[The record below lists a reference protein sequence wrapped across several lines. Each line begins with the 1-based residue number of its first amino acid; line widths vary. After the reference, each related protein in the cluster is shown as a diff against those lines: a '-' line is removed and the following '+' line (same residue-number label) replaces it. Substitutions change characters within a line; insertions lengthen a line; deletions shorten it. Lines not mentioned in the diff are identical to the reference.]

1 MLFKIISYRKFRALQ
16 EEQRKLKDQC
26 VELEAEISKYQQ
38 QEDHLNQELYKKDE
52 LLEERLIN
60 LKKMGQDFQDLEEEY
75 RIVQE
80 ESEANRAERIEL
92 TIQDLGMSHDQI
104 KKLWSD
110 RTQLIDMYIDKLYSL
125 AKHFAKTSKGLQK
138 NRGLFLVLA
147 DYRNMEGSNFSEFH
161 YGQEEHLE
169 QEIYEGIDQLPH
181 LFSAKISE
189 VLAYMGEK
197 TIIKDKSGKITGHEE
212 RDGSLLINLQG
223 VAFRSCMMVEG
234 VRTFRVYDRVDQLQ
248 KGSSRHNAA
257 IYASSLAE
265 VMASIVVSEENSEVT
280 LFIDGKFFKR
290 YDPHLDI
297 EITQE
302 QVLETEIAEEK
313 LELIESEMAFQDDE
327 AEAVEEVIN
336 EEDIDIVE
344 EVNDE
349 NGEASIELE
358 ENKEDESEH
367 DENNTSRLADKVAV
381 AQPQA

>member
-1 MLFKIISYRKFRALQ
+1 MLFKIISHRKFRALQ

-26 VELEAEISKYQQ
+26 VELEAEIRKYQQ
-38 QEDHLNQELYKKDE
+38 QEDHLDQELQKRDE
-52 LLEERLIN
+52 LLEERSIS
-60 LKKMGQDFQDLEEEY
+60 LKQMGQDFQVLEEEY

-92 TIQDLGMSHDQI
+92 TIKDLGMSHEQI
-104 KKLWSD
+104 EKLWSD

-125 AKHFAKTSKGLQK
+125 AKHFARTSKGLQK

-161 YGQEEHLE
+161 YGQEEHLK
-169 QEIYEGIDQLPH
+169 QDLYKGIDHLPH
-181 LFSAKISE
+181 LFSTKINE

-212 RDGSLLINLQG
+212 RDGSLLVNLQG

-234 VRTFRVYDRVDQLQ
+234 VRTFRVYDKVDQLQ
-248 KGSSRHNAA
+248 IGSSRHNAA

-265 VMASIVVSEENSEVT
+265 VMASMVVSEENSEVT
-280 LFIDGKFFKR
+280 LFIDGKFIKR
-290 YDPHLDI
+290 YDPHHDI

-302 QVLETEIAEEK
+302 QELEAEIEEGKIEAIEGEIA
-313 LELIESEMAFQDDE
+313 LQDDE
-327 AEAVEEVIN
+327 AEVTEEVIS
-336 EEDIDIVE
+336 EEDIDIIE
-344 EVNDE
+344 EVDNEDDE
-349 NGEASIELE
+349 VTIEL
-358 ENKEDESEH
+358 KEDELEH
-367 DENNTSRLADKVAV
+367 DENSMSRLEDKAAV